1 MNNYKDISEIRQA
14 WDNGEYYCEIPVP
27 NKVREDHVFDEN
39 LSVKRNREMAVE
51 WNENVEQL
59 KKDKMAKQ
67 ADLYRQLKEDVVE
80 YLMGTYGFTRK
91 QAEAIESYT
100 YIEKHSFM
108 CDYFSGIDSFA
119 ELVENVLNAK

>member
-67 ADLYRQLKEDVVE
+67 ADLYRQLKEDVIG
-80 YLMGTYGFTRK
+80 YLMGTYDFTYK

>member
-14 WDNGEYYCEIPVP
+14 WDNNEYICDIPVP

-39 LSVKRNREMAVE
+39 LSVKCNREMAQE
-51 WNENVEQL
+51 WNANVDQL
-59 KKDKMAKQ
+59 KKDKSAKQ
-67 ADLYRQLKEDVVE
+67 ADLYRQLKEDVIG

-100 YIEKHSFM
+100 YTEKHSFM

-119 ELVENVLNAK
+119 EFAENVLAAK

>member
-39 LSVKRNREMAVE
+39 LSVKRNREMAQE
-51 WNENVEQL
+51 WNANVDQL
-59 KKDKMAKQ
+59 KKDKSAKQ
-67 ADLYRQLKEDVVE
+67 AELYRQLKEDVIA
-80 YLMGTYGFTRK
+80 YLMGTYDFTHK
-91 QAEAIESYT
+91 QAEIVESYV

-108 CDYFSGIDSFA
+108 GDYFSCMDEIA
-119 ELVENVLNAK
+119 EMVEKAIAAK

>member
-1 MNNYKDISEIRQA
+1 MSNYKDISEIRQA

-27 NKVREDHVFDEN
+27 NKVQENHVFDEN
-39 LSVKRNREMAVE
+39 LSVKRNREMAQE

-67 ADLYRQLKEDVVE
+67 ADLYRQLKEDVIG
-80 YLMGTYGFTRK
+80 YLMGTYDFTYK